1 MEALDKISALVVDDE
16 TSARQS
22 LLAFLTKYCSDVYV
36 VGEASTIEAAAEA
49 IHFHKPQLIFL
60 DIEMPGG
67 NAFDLLEKFP
77 NPEFHVIFVTAYS
90 HHAVR
95 AFELSAA
102 DYLLK
107 PVSIDNL
114 IQAVEK
120 VVERIRSSAESMQ
133 HRILLN
139 NINQSNKQTQKIVL
153 PLIDGFELIA
163 LQEITHLTALDNFT
177 KVHTTKNRAITVC
190 RKLKYFEN
198 LLEDAGFIRIH
209 RSHIVNRA
217 FIQRYHRGKGGYVV
231 LENDVEL
238 DVSQSRKKEFLDSY
252 GL

>member
-1 MEALDKISALVVDDE
+1 MKAIETISALVVDDE
-16 TSARQS
+16 KSARQS
-22 LLAFLTKYCSDVYV
+22 LLAFLGKYCPDVHV
-36 VGEASTIEAAAEA
+36 VGEASTIESAADA
-49 IHFHKPQLIFL
+49 IHAHKPQLIFL

-77 NPEFHVIFVTAYS
+77 NPDFHVIFVTAYS
-90 HHAVR
+90 QHAVR

-107 PVSIDNL
+107 PVSIDSL
-114 IQAVEK
+114 TQAVDK
-120 VVERIRSSAESMQ
+120 VVDRIRTSAESVQ

-153 PLIDGFELIA
+153 PLIDGFELVA
-163 LQEITHLTALDNFT
+163 LEDITHLTALDNFT
-177 KVHTTKNRAITVC
+177 KVHTNKSRAITVC

-198 LLEDAGFIRIH
+198 LLADAGFIRIH